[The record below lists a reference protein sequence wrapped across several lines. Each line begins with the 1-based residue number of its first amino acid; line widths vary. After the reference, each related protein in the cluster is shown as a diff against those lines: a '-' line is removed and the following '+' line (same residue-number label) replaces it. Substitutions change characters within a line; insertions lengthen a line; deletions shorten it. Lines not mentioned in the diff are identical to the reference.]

1 MAPRGRAAAGGVA
14 YFAIVFSCAFA
25 LGTVR
30 VLLVTPRLG
39 PLIAVLVEAPL
50 VLAISWLACGW
61 CVRRLGIGRVALE
74 RLAMGL
80 VAFVVLMT
88 AELGLAVTLFGQTA
102 GAWAHAFQTAPG
114 VIGLLAQMAF
124 ALVPLAQRI
133 RPAE

>member
-1 MAPRGRAAAGGVA
+1 
-14 YFAIVFSCAFA
+14 
-25 LGTVR
+25 
-30 VLLVTPRLG
+30 
-39 PLIAVLVEAPL
+39 
-50 VLAISWLACGW
+50 
-61 CVRRLGIGRVALE
+61 
-74 RLAMGL
+74 MGL